1 MVHSRNSKKSR
12 MTGARGHAQE
22 EQTGEGDRGH
32 ITGALEFIWKALAAT
47 ENFKVGSAMHRY
59 FSSQKDY

>member
-1 MVHSRNSKKSR
+1 MHRRSRLER
-12 MTGARGHAQE
+12 VT
-22 EQTGEGDRGH
+22 GH